1 VGEVTDFLRTHPLVI
16 ITLFLLA
23 VLTVGFLVSALADH
37 LEDEQ

>member
-1 VGEVTDFLRTHPLVI
+1 MTDFLRSNPLVI

-37 LEDEQ
+37 LEDDQ